1 MDLRDEM
8 QFRAELSV
16 RYHRRRASFL
26 DRTSQI
32 MTLTSLI
39 GGAAAFA
46 SLIGDPNTIFA
57 KWATLVI
64 TALTLVQSV
73 FRIDAAAAEHK
84 MWLRE
89 WSKLLLNI
97 RQIENP
103 TESQVSNWMQIQTEL
118 DSSCVNEMRALE
130 ADCWNRTAQQMG
142 YSDAPAQINWYH
154 KLLGQVWSFENGD
167 FSPKADAQRLL
178 H

>member
-1 MDLRDEM
+1 MDVRDEM

-26 DRTSQI
+26 DRTSQL

-57 KWATLVI
+57 KWATLII
-64 TALTLVQSV
+64 TALTLIQSV

-97 RQIENP
+97 RQNEHP
-103 TESQVSNWMQIQTEL
+103 TEAQIGEWMHAQTEL
-118 DSSCVNEMRALE
+118 DSSCVSEMRALE
-130 ADCWNRTAQQMG
+130 ADCWNRTTEQMG
-142 YSDAPAQINWYH
+142 YNDAPARVSWYH
-154 KLLGQVWSFENGD
+154 KLFGQVWSFENGD
-167 FSPKADAQRLL
+167 FSPKTSKQHLL